1 MKRNGPQKMAS
12 GVGIPTAFLF
22 FFFELIASARLGWLF
37 CFLFLISDLLF
48 DHFDVISFLLGY
60 DLFLLPS
67 PLRFLV
73 ISRLPSLFASFDDDE
88 IIDEREMENQ
98 CSPSL

>member
-1 MKRNGPQKMAS
+1 MDHKKWLLGS
-12 GVGIPTAFLF
+12 GYPRRSCF
-22 FFFELIASARLGWLF
+22 FFLELIASARLGWLF